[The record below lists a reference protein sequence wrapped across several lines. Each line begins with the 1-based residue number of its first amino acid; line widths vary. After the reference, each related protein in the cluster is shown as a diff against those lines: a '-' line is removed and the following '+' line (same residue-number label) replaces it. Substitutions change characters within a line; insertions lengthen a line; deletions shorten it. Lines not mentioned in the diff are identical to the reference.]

1 MITQTVTVT
10 EKDAQNII
18 IGRKGTY
25 DTEEIVFDLSYLI
38 ESYGA
43 GTAVLMAKRSQ
54 DSTAYPVSG
63 IVQDDS
69 TLTWTVSAT
78 DTNYKGHGEC
88 ELYWYVNNALAKS
101 VIWTVTVLRDIGDTS
116 ESAPDPYE
124 TWVDTLTALGA
135 ETLTNA
141 QNAAQSEAEAKQAR
155 DASVEAQHAA
165 EEAQRLSEE
174 AQEGAETAEENS
186 EEQALKAEGYAVGQ
200 QNGVDIDSTS
210 PYYRNNAK
218 HYAEVAQQGAEESGY
233 AWFDVHDNDGYMYVY
248 ISDNLSDDVSFAVNE
263 AAGQLEVTYH

>member
-1 MITQTVTVT
+1 MITTNVIVSEATPARIVV
-10 EKDAQNII
+10 
-18 IGRKGTY
+18 GRRDTY
-25 DTEEIVFDLSYLI
+25 STQQISFDLSYLI
-38 ESYGA
+38 DNYGA
-43 GTAVLMAKRSQ
+43 GTAVLLVKGPNDKSAYQADAMQENGTLLWTISNI
-54 DSTAYPVSG
+54 DTAYRG
-63 IVQDDS
+63 
-69 TLTWTVSAT
+69 
-78 DTNYKGHGEC
+78 NGEC
-88 ELYWYVNNALAKS
+88 EIFWYVDGGLAKS
-101 VIWTVTVLRDIGDTS
+101 IIYPLLILKDIGETT
-116 ESAPDPYE
+116 EERPDPYE

-141 QNAAQSEAEAKQAR
+141 QNAAQSEAEAKQAK
-155 DASVEAQHAA
+155 DASVEAQRAA
-165 EEAQRLSEE
+165 EEAQRLSEK
-174 AQEGAETAEENS
+174 AQRGAETAEENS
-186 EEQALKAEGYAVGQ
+186 ETQALKAEGYAVGQ